1 LIFAQH
7 DSIPAAPFVIV
18 SSDSIQNLVVK
29 PDTTKNNSVK
39 GNAGAAIIIKD
50 DSAKAKTADS
60 LTVKADTIRGK
71 NGEYTIVKIDT
82 AKHIDTVALKNK
94 DDDSDIKD
102 KITYKA
108 KDSIVYDIT
117 AKKMYLY
124 NGAETHYQ
132 KIQLNADKV
141 NFDWTTMI
149 MTAEGRDSAG
159 NTIGKPIFQD
169 DGKEYRAGKMMYN
182 FKNSRGKVFEVSTSE
197 GDAYLHSE
205 AVKRTEDLAWWGYK
219 SKYTTCNLDHP
230 HFYFKAKK
238 IKLIPGKL
246 IVTGPANLWIA
257 DIPTPLYIP
266 FAIFPIKQGRH
277 SGIILPKYGSDA
289 TNGFFLRDGGYYW
302 AANDNFGAK
311 LTGTIYTNGSF
322 DIKPSVQYKVN
333 YKYNGSLSLA
343 YVRTAPPDPDL
354 PGVKGTNDFQA
365 KWSFQLDP
373 KAAPTNTFNASVNV
387 STANFNNANRV
398 TDGNTLFSTALSSNI
413 NYSKS
418 FTAIPFLAFTLSANH
433 SQNLQDRQISIT
445 FPQVALTV
453 NRVTP
458 FKSKISLSKP
468 KWYENIGISYSF
480 KAQATINTI
489 DSMLLKPD
497 FYKHL
502 MYGADHNL
510 TIDAPFTILKYFNIT
525 PNLTYNERW
534 YFQTENES
542 WVNQDQVVT
551 LPGGY
556 TLTNPGLG
564 SYLKSDTNFGFK
576 AARDF
581 SANLTIGTKVTG
593 IYKFKDKN
601 FKALRHIFT
610 PSVSANYH
618 PDFGTDFW
626 GYYANV
632 RKNLFDAAPQQYSHF
647 DNVQGLGYGLP
658 PTGKYAAINWALNNS
673 FDVKIFS
680 KKDSLNHEKKI
691 EGLLKVNIS
700 GGYNFAAD
708 SLRLQ
713 VFNINGSMKLLD
725 NLSSSFGILLDPYAD
740 GDYGR
745 YNTFYWQTN
754 HELLRFVS
762 ANLSLNAT
770 IHGKP
775 KPVSVQPLS
784 KAQRMVAD
792 YVSYNPD
799 DYYDF
804 DIPWNLGAAYS
815 LNLTNV
821 YQLDSHRDSLQFSQ
835 YITINGDFNLTPK
848 WKIAYSSGFD
858 FSQKQPTLTHFKVVR
873 NLHCWELSFD
883 WTAWPLNHQQFVI
896 ELHVV
901 NPTLQDL
908 KLTRKKTVYSY

>member
-1 LIFAQH
+1 V
-7 DSIPAAPFVIV
+7 PAAPFTVI
-18 SSDSIQNLVVK
+18 SSDSIEPLIVK
-29 PDTTKNNSVK
+29 PDTNKNNNVKGDNGATIVIKNDSTKTKSVDSISVK
-39 GNAGAAIIIKD
+39 M
-50 DSAKAKTADS
+50 
-60 LTVKADTIRGK
+60 DTIRGK
-71 NGEYTIVKIDT
+71 NGEITVVKVDTIHHVDS
-82 AKHIDTVALKNK
+82 VSLKDK

-117 AKKMYLY
+117 SKKMYLY

-141 NFDWTTMI
+141 EFDWTTMI
-149 MTAEGRDSAG
+149 MTAEGVDSG
-159 NTIGKPIFQD
+159 GTEKGKPIFMD

-205 AVKRTEDLAWWGYK
+205 AVKRTEDMAWWGYK

-238 IKLIPGKL
+238 IKLIPGKI

-266 FAIFPIKQGRH
+266 FAIFPIKQGRR
-277 SGIILPKYGSDA
+277 SGIIVPKYGSDA
-289 TNGFFLRDGGYYW
+289 ANGFFLRDGGYYW

-333 YKYNGSLSLA
+333 YKYSGSLALA
-343 YVRTAPPDPDL
+343 YVRTAPSDPDL
-354 PGVKGTNDFQA
+354 PGVSATNDFQA

-373 KAAPTNTFNASVNV
+373 KAAPTHTFNASVNV

-398 TDGNTLFSTALSSNI
+398 TDGNTLFSTALNSNI

-418 FTAIPFLAFTLSANH
+418 FTSIPFLALTISANH
-433 SQNLQDRQISIT
+433 SQNLQTRDLQIT

-458 FKSKISLSKP
+458 FKSKVSLSKP

-489 DSMLLKPD
+489 DSQLLKPD
-497 FYKHL
+497 FYKQL
-502 MYGADHNL
+502 MYGADHNI
-510 TIDAPFTILKYFNIT
+510 TIDAPFTLFKYFNVT
-525 PNLTYNERW
+525 PNATYNERW
-534 YFQTENES
+534 YFQTENEQ
-542 WVNQDQVVT
+542 WVTKDQVTT

-556 TLTNPGLG
+556 TFRNPGG
-564 SYLKSDTNFGFK
+564 ASYLKSDTNFGFK

-581 SANLTIGTKVTG
+581 SANLSIGTKVTG
-593 IYKFKDKN
+593 IYKFKSKY

-610 PSVSANYH
+610 PQVSGNYH
-618 PDFGTDFW
+618 PDFGTNFW
-626 GYYANV
+626 GYYASV
-632 RKNLFDAAPQQYSHF
+632 RKNLYDNTLQPYSHF

-658 PTGKYAAINWALNNS
+658 PLGKYAAVNWALNNS

-680 KKDSLNHEKKI
+680 KKDTVNQEKKI
-691 EGLLKVNIS
+691 EGLLKLNIS

-708 SLRLQ
+708 SLKLQ
-713 VFNINGSMKLLD
+713 VFNVNGTIKLLN
-725 NLSSSFGILLDPYAD
+725 NLSSSFGMVFDPYAT

-745 YNTFYWQTN
+745 YNTFYWETN
-754 HELLRFVS
+754 HELLRFTS
-762 ANLSLNAT
+762 ANLSLNANF
-770 IHGKP
+770 HGKS
-775 KPVSVQPLS
+775 KPVSAPPMN

-804 DIPWNLGAAYS
+804 DIPWTLGASYS
-815 LNLTNV
+815 LNLVNVHQSFTN
-821 YQLDSHRDSLQFSQ
+821 RDSLEFTQ
-835 YITINGDFNLTPK
+835 YVTINGDLNLTPK
-848 WKIAYSSGFD
+848 WKIAYNSGFD
-858 FSQKQPTLTHFKVVR
+858 FAQKKLTLTHFKVVR

-883 WTAWPLNHQQFVI
+883 WTAWPLDHQQFVI
-896 ELHVV
+896 ELKVL

-908 KLTRKKTVYSY
+908 KLTRKKTVYNY

>member
-1 LIFAQH
+1 VFYSHFSFSQKI
-7 DSIPAAPFVIV
+7 DTIPVAPFNIV
-18 SSDSIQNLVVK
+18 SSDSIQNEIVH
-29 PDTTKNNSVK
+29 PDTTRNDQVKASTGATIVIKSDSVVKTLDSNSVK
-39 GNAGAAIIIKD
+39 Y
-50 DSAKAKTADS
+50 
-60 LTVKADTIRGK
+60 DTIRGK
-71 NGEYTIVKIDT
+71 NGEITVVKIDT
-82 AKHIDTVALKNK
+82 IHHVDSVALKDK

-108 KDSIVYDIT
+108 KDSIVYDIAT
-117 AKKMYLY
+117 KKMYLY

-141 NFDWTTMI
+141 QFDWTTMI
-149 MTAEGRDSAG
+149 MTAEGVDSAG
-159 NTIGKPIFQD
+159 NMKGKPIFKD
-169 DGKEYRAGKMMYN
+169 DGKEYRAGKMTYN

-205 AVKRTEDLAWWGYK
+205 AVKRAEDQSWWGYK

-238 IKLIPGKL
+238 IKLIPGKV

-257 DIPTPLYIP
+257 DVPTPIYIP
-266 FAIFPIKQGRH
+266 FAIFPIKQGRR
-277 SGIILPKYGSDA
+277 SGIIIPKYGSDA

-302 AANDNFGAK
+302 AANDYLGAK

-322 DIKPSVQYKVN
+322 DIKPSLQYKLN
-333 YKYNGSLSLA
+333 YLYSGSFAFA
-343 YVRTAPPDPDL
+343 YVRTRPADPDL
-354 PGVKGTNDFQA
+354 PGVSATNDFQV
-365 KWSFQLDP
+365 KWAFQLDP
-373 KAAPTNTFNASVNV
+373 KAAPTNSFSASVNV
-387 STANFNNANRV
+387 STANFNDANRV
-398 TDGNTLFSTALSSNI
+398 TDGNTLFSTSLNSNI

-418 FTAIPFLAFTLSANH
+418 FTSIPFLSLTISANH
-433 SQNLQDRQISIT
+433 SQNLQNREIQIT

-453 NRVTP
+453 SRVTP
-458 FKSKISLSKP
+458 FKSKVSLSKP
-468 KWYENIGISYSF
+468 KWYENIGIAYSF

-489 DSMLLKPD
+489 DS
-497 FYKHL
+497 
-502 MYGADHNL
+502 
-510 TIDAPFTILKYFNIT
+510 LKYINIT

-542 WVNQDQVVT
+542 WVTQDQVLT

-556 TLTNPGLG
+556 SVINPGLG

-581 SANLTIGTKVTG
+581 SANLTVGTKVTG
-593 IYKFKDKN
+593 IFKFKNSHLKTI
-601 FKALRHIFT
+601 RHIFT
-610 PSVSANYH
+610 PQVSGNYH
-618 PDFGTDFW
+618 PDFSTPFW
-626 GYYANV
+626 GYYDNV
-632 RKNLFDAAPQQYSHF
+632 RKSVFTPQPQLYSHF

-658 PTGKYAAINWALNNS
+658 PTGRYAAVNWALGNT
-673 FDVKIFS
+673 FDIKVFS
-680 KKDSLNHEKKI
+680 KKDSVNHEKKI

-713 VFNINGSMKLLD
+713 VFNITGTIKLLD
-725 NLSSSFGILLDPYAD
+725 NLSSSFGVLLDPYAT

-745 YNTFYWQTN
+745 YNTFYWETN
-754 HELLRFVS
+754 HELLRFTS

-775 KPVSVQPLS
+775 KAVVIAPLN
-784 KAQRMVAD
+784 KADRMVAD

-804 DIPWNLGAAYS
+804 DIPWSLGAAYS
-815 LNLTNV
+815 LNLNNV
-821 YQLDSHRDSLQFSQ
+821 YQLDSHRDSLEFNQ
-835 YITINGDFNLTPK
+835 YITVSGDLNLTPK
-848 WKIAYSSGFD
+848 WKIAYQTGFD
-858 FSQKQPTLTHFKVVR
+858 FAQKQLTLTHFKVVR

-896 ELHVV
+896 ELKVL

>member
-1 LIFAQH
+1 MFGSV
-7 DSIPAAPFVIV
+7 DSFQNKAL
-18 SSDSIQNLVVK
+18 DSTVAIG
-29 PDTTKNNSVK
+29 DT
-39 GNAGAAIIIKD
+39 IKD
-50 DSAKAKTADS
+50 KNGKYLIA
-60 LTVKADTIRGK
+60 KADT
-71 NGEYTIVKIDT
+71 VKRIDS
-82 AKHIDTVALKNK
+82 VSLKDK
-94 DDDSDIKD
+94 DDEDIKD

-108 KDSIVYDIT
+108 KDSIVYDIV

-159 NTIGKPIFQD
+159 TSIGKPIFKD
-169 DGKEYRAGKMMYN
+169 DGKEYRASKMMYN
-182 FKNSRGKVFEVSTSE
+182 FKNSRGKVFEVTTSE

-205 AVKRTEDLAWWGYK
+205 AVKRSEDLAWWGYK
-219 SKYTTCNLDHP
+219 SKYTTCNLEHP

-302 AANDNFGAK
+302 AANDYLGAK
-311 LTGTIYTNGSF
+311 LTGTVYTNGSF
-322 DIKPSVQYKVN
+322 DIKPSIQYRVN
-333 YKYNGSLSLA
+333 YKYSGSLSLA
-343 YVRTAPPDPDL
+343 YVRTRPADPDL
-354 PGVKGTNDFQA
+354 PGVSATNDFQA

-373 KAAPTNTFNASVNV
+373 KASPTNNFSASVNI

-418 FTAIPFLAFTLSANH
+418 FTSVPFLAFTLSASH
-433 SQNLQDRQISIT
+433 SQNLQNRQISIT
-445 FPQVALTV
+445 LPQIALNV

-458 FKSKISLSKP
+458 FKAKVMLSKP
-468 KWYENIGISYSF
+468 KWYENIGIAYSF
-480 KAQATINTI
+480 RAQATINTI
-489 DSMLLKPD
+489 DSQLLKPD
-497 FYKHL
+497 FYKQL
-502 MYGADHNL
+502 MYGASHAL
-510 TIDAPFTILKYFNIT
+510 TIDAPFTIFKYFNVT
-525 PNLTYNERW
+525 PNATYNERW
-534 YFQTENES
+534 YFQTVNES
-542 WVNQDQVVT
+542 WINQDQVTT
-551 LPGGY
+551 LPGGF
-556 TLTNPGLG
+556 TIVNPGLA
-564 SYLKSDTNFGFK
+564 SHLKSDTLFGFK

-581 SANLTIGTKVTG
+581 SANLSIGTKVTG
-593 IYKFKDKN
+593 IFKFKNKYL
-601 FKALRHIFT
+601 KTIRHIFT
-610 PSVSANYH
+610 PQISANYH
-618 PDFGTDFW
+618 PDFSTNFW

-632 RKNLFDAAPQQYSHF
+632 RKNLFDQTLQPYSHF

-658 PTGKYAAINWALNNS
+658 PIGKYAATNWSLGNT
-673 FDVKIFS
+673 FDMKVFS
-680 KKDSLNHEKKI
+680 KKDSINHERKI

-713 VFNINGSMKLLD
+713 PFNINGSIKLLD
-725 NLSSSFGILLDPYAD
+725 NISSSFGVLLDPYAT
-740 GDYGR
+740 GVNGR

-754 HELLRFVS
+754 HELLRFS
-762 ANLSLNAT
+762 TANLSLNAT
-770 IHGKP
+770 FHGKP
-775 KPVSVQPLS
+775 KAVAPPTVG
-784 KAQRMVAD
+784 KMDRMLAD
-792 YVSYNPD
+792 YVSYDPN

-804 DIPWNLGAAYS
+804 EIPWNLGAQYS

-821 YQLDSHRDSLQFSQ
+821 FQTYTKRDSLEFSQ
-835 YITINGDFNLTPK
+835 YVTVSGDLNLTPK
-848 WKIAYSSGFD
+848 WKIAYQSGFD
-858 FSQKQPTLTHFKVVR
+858 FAQKQVTLTHFKVIR
-873 NLHCWELSFD
+873 SLHCWELSFD